1 MSGAMLADIGRK
13 WQEKIAQSPEYTVI
27 ENDNVFRLG
36 LQRSSLGESVFSKQ
50 HELLTTL
57 CQKHEDEFLED
68 CIPGEVSENAEGQYY
83 SITTNRSCLFN
94 SVNPGQITDLISR
107 DLTLVRGVGPVTEK
121 ILKRRGCQ
129 TLNDL
134 YHVKRYHQATSCVL
148 NKINDCPSDIYR
160 FLSARKEAS
169 HPLSLLCSSLF
180 PLEKF
185 RFVDIETLGI
195 FGRPIIL
202 IGVGFFK
209 EGRFW
214 IIQYLL
220 RDIDEEAAAIFA
232 FCENIPEDAVLVSF
246 NGRSFDIP
254 YIADR
259 LSYYSL
265 PPLPDCVHFDL
276 LHTSRRLWKHEVT
289 DCRLSTLEN
298 KYLGTH
304 RTDDLPGALVPEWY
318 AMYMRTG
325 NPGPLIPI
333 VEHNQKDIYSLATL
347 LSLLQQESYERISIS

>member
-1 MSGAMLADIGRK
+1 MLADIGRR
-13 WQEKIAQSPEYTVI
+13 WQEKIASSPEYTVI
-27 ENDNVFRLG
+27 QNDNVFRMG
-36 LQRSSLGESVFSKQ
+36 LQRSSLGESVFCKQ
-50 HELLTTL
+50 RELLTTL
-57 CQKHEDEFLED
+57 CQRYEDQYLEE
-68 CIPGEVSENAEGQYY
+68 CIPGEVSENEEGEYY
-83 SITTNRSCLFN
+83 SITTLRSCLFN
-94 SVNPGQITDLISR
+94 LLDPGLITDKISR
-107 DLTLVRGVGPVTEK
+107 ELTLVRGIGPATEK
-121 ILKRRGCQ
+121 RLKRRGCQ

-134 YHVKRYHQATSCVL
+134 SHVKRYHQATSCVL
-148 NKINDCPSDIYR
+148 NALNECPSDIYR
-160 FLSARKEAS
+160 FLSTRKGAS

-180 PLEKF
+180 HLERF

-209 EGRFW
+209 KGRFC

-220 RDIDEEAAAIFA
+220 RDIDEEAAAISA
-232 FCENIPEDAVLVSF
+232 FCDQIPEDAILVSF
-246 NGRSFDIP
+246 NGKSFDIP

-265 PPLPDCVHFDL
+265 PPLPDCIHFDL
-276 LHTSRRLWKHEVT
+276 LHTSRRLWRHEVT
-289 DCRLSTLEN
+289 DCRLTTLE
-298 KYLGTH
+298 KTYLGSA

-325 NPGPLIPI
+325 NAGPLIPI
-333 VEHNQKDIYSLATL
+333 VEHNQQDIYSLATL

>member
-1 MSGAMLADIGRK
+1 MLADIGRR
-13 WQEKIAQSPEYTVI
+13 WQEKITSSPEYAVI
-27 ENDNVFRLG
+27 QNDNVFRLG
-36 LQRSSLGESVFSKQ
+36 LQRSSLGESVFCKQ
-50 HELLTTL
+50 QELLTTL
-57 CQKHEDEFLED
+57 CQRYEEEYLEE
-68 CIPGEVSENAEGQYY
+68 CIPGEVSENAEGEYY
-83 SITTNRSCLFN
+83 SITTIRSCLFN
-94 SVNPGQITDLISR
+94 PVNPGLVTDQISR
-107 DLTLVRGVGPVTEK
+107 ELTLVRGVGPATEK
-121 ILKRRGCQ
+121 RLKRRGCQ

-134 YHVKRYHQATSCVL
+134 AHVKRYQHATSCVL
-148 NKINDCPSDIYR
+148 TTLDDCPTDIYR
-160 FLSARKEAS
+160 FLSARKGAS
-169 HPLSLLCSSLF
+169 HPLSLLSSSLF
-180 PLEKF
+180 SLEKF
-185 RFVDIETLGI
+185 RFIDIETLGI

-202 IGVGFFK
+202 IGVGFFR

-220 RDIDEEAAAIFA
+220 RDIDEEAAAISA
-232 FCENIPEDAVLVSF
+232 FCEQIPEDAVLVSF

-289 DCRLSTLEN
+289 DCRLSTLE
-298 KYLGTH
+298 KKFLGSP

-318 AMYMRTG
+318 ATYMKTG

-333 VEHNQKDIYSLATL
+333 VEHNQQDIFSLATL
-347 LSLLQQESYERISIS
+347 LSLLQQEWYERISVS